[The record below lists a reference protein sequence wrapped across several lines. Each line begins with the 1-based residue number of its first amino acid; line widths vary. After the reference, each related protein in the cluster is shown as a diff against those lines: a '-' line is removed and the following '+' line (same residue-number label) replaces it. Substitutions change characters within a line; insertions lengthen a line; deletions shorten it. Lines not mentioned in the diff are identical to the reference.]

1 MVAAK
6 RSDTATE
13 FYIPVELY
21 LSPKASVSLRKV
33 CSSHLSLPSF
43 PSSPIRL
50 PFCQTFHNRTYHS
63 LKPPSLLPLSAG
75 PTSRIQPA
83 RKRSLDERLKGKRDP
98 FLSRPP
104 SA

>member
-33 CSSHLSLPSF
+33 CSSHLSLP
-43 PSSPIRL
+43 
-50 PFCQTFHNRTYHS
+50 
-63 LKPPSLLPLSAG
+63 LLPLLAY
-75 PTSRIQPA
+75 
-83 RKRSLDERLKGKRDP
+83 
-98 FLSRPP
+98 
-104 SA
+104 